1 MNSINDIIVPKDP
14 SKEIKELKDT
24 LINISP
30 SNSESDTSKIINT
43 KKVFNFNSDDS
54 KSKNSKNS
62 KYLQKLKENK
72 YSNKK
77 SFLPPQSNSILCK
90 KLQKEIDSL
99 NYQISILNKKNNEL
113 ENENAYA
120 KNEIQ
125 KLNNIKENEI
135 KTLIEK
141 EESLNTKIK
150 LKEQDI
156 ENLNKQIEENKKNKF
171 DYENLK
177 ETNRELNIE
186 NENLKTTLNN
196 LNKLTETLKNDI
208 QNYKNQIEEINGKNN
223 TLKNDRVYVLNDAF
237 VSKEKNKELINENEL
252 LKRENDEYKN
262 VNDTL
267 LVKIENY
274 ENLKEDEY
282 KERLNK
288 MKENLENKYKN
299 DIEKL
304 NSNLSKLNESKIKFL
319 SQQNN
324 ELKEKLLNKEKELNL
339 LITSNDKDSL
349 EKQSYINSLKDE
361 IEYNKLQMKI
371 KEEDLKRL
379 NNVYNENIKIIEY
392 LQNENKILKEKNKVL
407 IDEFHNM
414 ISQSKDNEFALNNK
428 IKLLESQNKDYE
440 QFESELDKLL
450 INNSITSITDEKSIE
465 FINSLKNLPENNKKR
480 ISQCILL
487 TTRIQELNIEI
498 NKLKNDYNDLLN
510 ENKKLKDE
518 NFINKNIA
526 SQMKDPYEYLI
537 NQLNEK
543 NNMIEKYEIEL
554 EDLNKKLKAI
564 LNENQYLNDKL
575 NDTEKDLKTILTNRN
590 KIEELEFLVRKIVSD
605 ESLRRG
611 KKEEIDQLW
620 DIYFPY
626 RNEDINK
633 NINFSKYNNNSNTK
647 NKYYNS

>member
-633 NINFSKYNNNSNTK
+633 NINFSKYNNNTNTK
-647 NKYYNS
+647 NKYYNY

>member
-30 SNSESDTSKIINT
+30 SNSESDTSKIINS

-252 LKRENDEYKN
+252 LKRENNEYKN

-361 IEYNKLQMKI
+361 IEYNKIQMKI

-414 ISQSKDNEFALNNK
+414 ISQSKDNEIALNNK